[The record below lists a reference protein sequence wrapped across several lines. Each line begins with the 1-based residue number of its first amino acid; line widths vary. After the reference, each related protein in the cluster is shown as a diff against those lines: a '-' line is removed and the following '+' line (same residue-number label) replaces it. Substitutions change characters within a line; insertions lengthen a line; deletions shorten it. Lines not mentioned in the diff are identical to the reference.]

1 MPRNKIW
8 AKPTDQMDL
17 WLDSQGYYRKHTA
30 KDGSCLYRAISEQV
44 LYSLESLIILIYT
57 PVEGMLHKITIKGTN
72 RVLTFSKSIGC
83 LK

>member
-1 MPRNKIW
+1 MNFQVSTNKPLREAVPRNKIW

-44 LYSLESLIILIYT
+44 CIKKVNRIL
-57 PVEGMLHKITIKGTN
+57 H
-72 RVLTFSKSIGC
+72 F
-83 LK
+83 